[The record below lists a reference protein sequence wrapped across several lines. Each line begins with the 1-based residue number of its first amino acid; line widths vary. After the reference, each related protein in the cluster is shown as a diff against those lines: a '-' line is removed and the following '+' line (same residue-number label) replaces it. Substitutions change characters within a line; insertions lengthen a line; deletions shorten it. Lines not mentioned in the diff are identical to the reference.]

1 MNDQP
6 AITWNTRTILVNTLV
21 TLPVVLALG
30 FALGFFPAYLGEG
43 GSAAKGIDHGWKFAL
58 LLLALP
64 AVMFLL
70 QQIVKRFP
78 LPPLVQHL
86 TLWVVG
92 MSFFYAGGGMITE
105 DENAVWWNLLR
116 GAGNGS
122 IIGGSVY
129 WVQKRK
135 IGSVRRG

>member
-6 AITWNTRTILVNTLV
+6 AITWNTRTILMTAFGTVPFL
-21 TLPVVLALG
+21 LASG

-64 AVMFLL
+64 AVMALL

-78 LPPLVQHL
+78 LPALAQHL
-86 TLWVVG
+86 TLFVVC
-92 MSFFYAGGGMITE
+92 MSFFYAGSGIITE

-116 GAGNGS
+116 GMYQGLF
-122 IIGGSVY
+122 IGGVFY
-129 WVQKRK
+129 WLQKRNL
-135 IGSVRRG
+135 ISVFRG